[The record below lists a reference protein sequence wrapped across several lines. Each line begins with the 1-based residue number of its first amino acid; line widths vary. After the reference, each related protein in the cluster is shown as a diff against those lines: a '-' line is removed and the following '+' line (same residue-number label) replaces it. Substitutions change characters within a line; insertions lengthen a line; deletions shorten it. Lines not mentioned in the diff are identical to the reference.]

1 VKQLDKINPTH
12 SVIWPDIACALQN
25 LDDEAGEV
33 PISFFVALAERDVAL
48 AERDVALA
56 ERDVALAERDVVADS
71 KIWKLFKP
79 YRAFRT

>member
-1 VKQLDKINPTH
+1 MKQLDKINPTH

-56 ERDVALAERDVVADS
+56 ERDVVADS

>member
-1 VKQLDKINPTH
+1 MKQLDKINPTH

-48 AERDVALA
+48 AERDV
-56 ERDVALAERDVVADS
+56 VADS

>member
-1 VKQLDKINPTH
+1 MKQLDNINPTH
-12 SVIWPDIACALQN
+12 AAILPDIACAHQN
-25 LDDEAGEV
+25 LDDQAGEV
-33 PISFFVALAERDVAL
+33 PSSFF
-48 AERDVALA
+48 VALA